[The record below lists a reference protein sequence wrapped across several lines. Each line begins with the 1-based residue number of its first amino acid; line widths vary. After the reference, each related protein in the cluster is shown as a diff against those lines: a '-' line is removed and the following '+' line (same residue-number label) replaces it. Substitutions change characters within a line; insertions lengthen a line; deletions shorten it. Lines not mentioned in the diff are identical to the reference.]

1 LRYRAIRVWCTI
13 GVDAVWA
20 VVLLVRFAVDAV
32 QISADLSSHAYTIPN
47 LNRGDLVADS
57 NCASDNFMAYA
68 KRKWDIFTPTAVDG
82 VNIGCA
88 HTTSV
93 NGNVNV
99 VRLKGL
105 EFDLEST
112 RL

>member
-1 LRYRAIRVWCTI
+1 M
-13 GVDAVWA
+13 
-20 VVLLVRFAVDAV
+20 VRFAVDAIQV
-32 QISADLSSHAYTIPN
+32 SADLSSHAYTIPN
-47 LNRGDLVADS
+47 LDRSDLVADP
-57 NCASDNFMAYA
+57 NGTSDNFMAYA

-105 EFDLEST
+105 ELDLEGT

>member
-1 LRYRAIRVWCTI
+1 M
-13 GVDAVWA
+13 
-20 VVLLVRFAVDAV
+20 VRFAVDAI
-32 QISADLSSHAYTIPN
+32 QISADLSSHAHTIPN
-47 LNRGDLVADS
+47 LDRSDLITDS
-57 NCASDNFMAYA
+57 NGASDDFMAYA

-82 VNIGCA
+82 VNIGRA

-105 EFDLEST
+105 ELDLEGT

>member
-1 LRYRAIRVWCTI
+1 M
-13 GVDAVWA
+13 
-20 VVLLVRFAVDAV
+20 VRFAVDAI
-32 QISADLSSHAYTIPN
+32 QISADLSSHAHTIPN
-47 LNRGDLVADS
+47 LDRSDLVADS
-57 NCASDNFMAYA
+57 NGASDDFMAYA
-68 KRKWDIFTPTAVDG
+68 KRKWDIFTPTTGDG
-82 VNIGCA
+82 VDIGCA

-105 EFDLEST
+105 EFDLEGT